1 MIDKDKSQEGGEVY
15 ELGYLILPSLAEENL
30 GSVVEKLKKII
41 QSVGGV
47 ELASEDPMK
56 QELAYEMTKVVGASR
71 YVVKEAYIG
80 WIKFEALTSEAPR
93 VSDAVAKLDEVLR
106 AILIKAPRETEF
118 TFAKAKAAID
128 EKIAKAEAER
138 RALENPEE
146 GGQAPET
153 VVE

>member
-1 MIDKDKSQEGGEVY
+1 MTDKDKSQEGGEVY

-41 QSVGGV
+41 HTVGGV
-47 ELASEDPMK
+47 ELESEDPMK

-71 YVVKEAYIG
+71 YVVKDAYIG
-80 WIKFEALTSEAPR
+80 WIKFEAPTSEAPK
-93 VSDAVAKLDEVLR
+93 VNEAVAKLDEILR

-128 EKIAKAEAER
+128 EKAAKAEAER
-138 RALENPEE
+138 RAQENNEE
-146 GGQAPET
+146 SGSAKET

>member
-1 MIDKDKSQEGGEVY
+1 MTDKDKSQEGGEVY
-15 ELGYLILPSLAEENL
+15 ELGYLILPSLAEDSL
-30 GSVVEKLKKII
+30 GPVVEKLKKII
-41 QSVGGV
+41 HTAGGV
-47 ELASEDPMK
+47 EVGSEDPIK

-80 WIKFEALTSEAPR
+80 WIKFEAPKSEAPK
-93 VSDAVAKLDEVLR
+93 VNEAVTKLDEILR
-106 AILIKAPRETEF
+106 AILIKAPRESEF

-138 RALENPEE
+138 RAQENTEE
-146 GGQAPET
+146 SGPAKET

>member
-1 MIDKDKSQEGGEVY
+1 MTDYDKSQEGGEVY
-15 ELGYLILPSLAEENL
+15 ELGYLILPSLAEGNL

-47 ELASEDPMK
+47 EVASEDPMK

-80 WIKFEALTSEAPR
+80 WIKFEAPKAEAPK
-93 VSDAVAKLDEVLR
+93 VNEAVTKLDEILR

-118 TFAKAKAAID
+118 TFAKAKAAME
-128 EKIAKAEAER
+128 EKIAKAEADR
-138 RALENPEE
+138 KALENVEE
-146 GGQAPET
+146 SGPAVET